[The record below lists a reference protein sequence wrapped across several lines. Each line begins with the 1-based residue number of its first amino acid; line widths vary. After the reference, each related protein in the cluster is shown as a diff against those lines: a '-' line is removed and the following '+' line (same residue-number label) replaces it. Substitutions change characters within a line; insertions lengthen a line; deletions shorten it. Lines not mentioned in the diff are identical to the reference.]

1 MQCIPRIHRCL
12 CKKVLTLSA
21 SAYRWEQH
29 NPHLQ
34 YEETLCELEGILSL
48 SYGLKTMII
57 TDNALLLPSL
67 ARAQHVLQE
76 FFSLSL
82 PVAVLAFIFLIPAVS
97 RSKSVISTDTWLYP
111 SGVWPECGP
120 CCPESEAES
129 TSWWRDLTSVT
140 WGIMCLVE
148 TCIPW
153 AMWGRC
159 GSCVGSAVALR
170 ANREGSACLCLL
182 LLVF

>member
-1 MQCIPRIHRCL
+1 
-12 CKKVLTLSA
+12 
-21 SAYRWEQH
+21 
-29 NPHLQ
+29 
-34 YEETLCELEGILSL
+34 
-48 SYGLKTMII
+48 MII

-82 PVAVLAFIFLIPAVS
+82 PVGVLAFIFLIPAVS
-97 RSKSVISTDTWLYP
+97 MSKSVISTDTWLYP

-170 ANREGSACLCLL
+170 ANRARHVSVCYCWSSSCIAGPGIGCSLWAFHTSVKSESTLTV
-182 LLVF
+182 VF